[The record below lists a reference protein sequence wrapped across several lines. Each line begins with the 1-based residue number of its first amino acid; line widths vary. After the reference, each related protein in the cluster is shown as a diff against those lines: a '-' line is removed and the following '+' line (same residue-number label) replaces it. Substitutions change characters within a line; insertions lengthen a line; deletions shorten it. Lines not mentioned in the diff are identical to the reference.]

1 MATRTSTLC
10 LRASGCP
17 WRMRKLDEKKGPG
30 SLQIY
35 VAVFFAIALL
45 FIAIAGFLQERSL
58 EAAEEYDSMLEEQ
71 QGHIAQNDTM
81 LKTVQEGY
89 EELQVEHVKLLAENE
104 ETEKALE
111 EATAQAENLELL
123 LEAKH
128 LADSKQLDAA
138 REKFGQVKRPAT
150 EAGGAFYDD
159 LEKLL
164 LK

>member
-1 MATRTSTLC
+1 MATRILTLC

-17 WRMRKLDEKKGPG
+17 WRKRKLDEKKGPG

-58 EAAEEYDSMLEEQ
+58 EAAEEYDNMLEEQ

-89 EELQVEHVKLLAENE
+89 EELQVEHAKLLAENE
-104 ETEKALE
+104 QTESELADVK
-111 EATAQAENLELL
+111 AQAENLELL
-123 LEAKH
+123 LEVRQ

-138 REKFGQVKRPAT
+138 REKFGSVKRPASA
-150 EAGGAFYDD
+150 AGGQIYDD

>member
-1 MATRTSTLC
+1 M
-10 LRASGCP
+10 
-17 WRMRKLDEKKGPG
+17 DEKKGPG

-58 EAAEEYDSMLEEQ
+58 AAAEEYGNKLSEQ

-89 EELQVEHVKLLAENE
+89 EELQLEHAKLLAENE
-104 ETEKALE
+104 ETKKELE
-111 EATAQAENLELL
+111 EAAAQAENLELL
-123 LEAKH
+123 LEARQ

-138 REKFGQVKRPAT
+138 REKFGAVKRPAT
-150 EAGGAFYDD
+150 EAGSRFYDD
-159 LEKLL
+159 LEELL
-164 LK
+164 LG